1 MRSFGSDNNSG
12 IHPDILQAIAEANK
26 NHAVAYGDD
35 VWTSEATLAIREAF
49 DDRDVLPLFVFNGT
63 GSNVVALDLLC
74 KPYHCI
80 LAASTSH
87 IYGDECGAPTRLT
100 GSMIKAIP
108 TPDGK
113 LTVELLKPYLSD
125 LGVVHHAQP
134 KVIYLSQ
141 STELGT
147 VYTLNELRLIVEFA
161 HQNGLLV
168 HLDGARL
175 ANACVAL
182 GCSLSDMTSK
192 IGIDTVSFGG
202 TKNGMMMG
210 ECVLVFNKALQFEA
224 PFVRKQ
230 AAQLA
235 SKMRYLSCQF
245 TAYLK
250 DSLWQRNAQQANRM
264 AELLASELMTI
275 GIQPFYAMQTNQLFY
290 KLPANLVK
298 ALQEKYFFYIWN
310 ESESVVRFVTSFD
323 TTEED
328 VLGLVECIKSLYKSE
343 II

>member
-12 IHPDILQAIAEANK
+12 IHPEILQAIAAANE

-35 VWTSEATLAIREAF
+35 AWTIEATLAIKEAF
-49 DDRDVLPLFVFNGT
+49 EDNDVLPLFVLNGT

-74 KPYHCI
+74 RPYHCI

-87 IYGDECGAPTRLT
+87 IYADECGAPTRFT
-100 GSMIKAIP
+100 GSMIKAIH

-113 LTVELLKPYLSD
+113 LTVELLKAYLAD

-147 VYTLNELRLIVEFA
+147 IYTLRELSQIVDFA
-161 HQNGLLV
+161 HEYGLLV

-192 IGIDTVSFGG
+192 TGIDTVSFGG
-202 TKNGMMMG
+202 TKNGMMIG
-210 ECVLVFNKALQFEA
+210 ECVLVFNKSLQAEA

-245 TAYLK
+245 TAYLRN
-250 DSLWQRNAQQANRM
+250 SLWRKNAEKANQM
-264 AELLASELMTI
+264 AELLARELLAI
-275 GIQPFYAMQTNQLFY
+275 GMNPYCPVQTNQLFY
-290 KLPANLVK
+290 QLPSDVVR
-298 ALQEKYFFYIWN
+298 ALQKEYFFYVWD
-310 ESESVVRFVTSFD
+310 EAESVVRFVTSFD

-328 VLGLVECIKSLYKSE
+328 VFRLVESIKSLYNQK
-343 II
+343 